1 MAERSLRGCRIL
13 VVEDEYMLADE
24 LEMELGDAG
33 AVVIGPAGTVKDAL
47 AFIGSEQRLDGAV
60 LDVSLRGDF
69 IFPAADILID
79 QGVPFVFTT
88 GYDTS
93 IMPSRFQHV
102 VRCEKPVNIR
112 NITQALGRVIDA
124 EVLSRR

>member
-47 AFIGSEQRLDGAV
+47 AFIGSEQHLDGAV

-69 IFPAADILID
+69 IFPAADILIER
-79 QGVPFVFTT
+79 GVPFVFTT
-88 GYDTS
+88 GYDAS

-112 NITQALGRVIDA
+112 KITQALGRVIDA